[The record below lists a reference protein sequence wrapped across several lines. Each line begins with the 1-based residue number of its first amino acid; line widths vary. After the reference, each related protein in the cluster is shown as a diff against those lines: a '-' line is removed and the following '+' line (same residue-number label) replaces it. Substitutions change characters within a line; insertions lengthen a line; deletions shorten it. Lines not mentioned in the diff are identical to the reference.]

1 MVPYINKIQFFKDL
15 KLSDASY
22 IDMLLKMDLVVKDPE
37 QEVCRFGDV
46 GDLFY
51 LILEGVVEI

>member
-1 MVPYINKIQFFKDL
+1 
-15 KLSDASY
+15 
-22 IDMLLKMDLVVKDPE
+22 MDLVVKDPE